1 VMPILSGVPPE
12 LPQKVIFMERPAEEV
27 VRSQRSMLKRDGKVG
42 STTEDGRMS
51 AIYAGYLQDFNET
64 AAQLDTIS
72 VLPIRYHEVLKD
84 PEAVAREVAAFAM
97 PDADISAMVAAV
109 DPKLYRTRKSD
120 SN

>member
-1 VMPILSGVPPE
+1 
-12 LPQKVIFMERPAEEV
+12 
-27 VRSQRSMLKRDGKVG
+27 
-42 STTEDGRMS
+42 MS

-64 AAQLDTIS
+64 ATQLDTIS

-84 PEAVAREVAAFAM
+84 PEAVARKVAAFAM